1 MMPFPHIDPIA
12 FEIGPLAV
20 RWYGLAYVAGF
31 IGGLMY
37 IKHLVR
43 RWPSRL
49 SAEGVDDFFTWA
61 VLGVIL
67 GGRLGYCLF
76 YNPSFFLSNPVEIVK
91 IWQGGMS
98 YHGGLLGVLLAVYL
112 YGRRHKIN
120 FFDITDR
127 IAPGVCI
134 GLFFGRIANFIN
146 AELYGRFTDVPWGV
160 VFPGA
165 GDLPRHP
172 SQLYEAFLEGI
183 VLFIALHLVAI
194 RKPARYVV
202 SGLFALL
209 YGAFRFG
216 VEFVRQPDNLPHLR
230 DGVLGWLTMGQLL
243 SLPLIITGIA
253 LLLLSRRHAD

>member
-1 MMPFPHIDPIA
+1 MNFPLIDPIA

-31 IGGLMY
+31 LGCLMY
-37 IKHLVR
+37 AKYLARH
-43 RWPSRL
+43 WESRFTP
-49 SAEGVDDFFTWA
+49 EGADDFFTWA

-76 YNPSFFLSNPVEIVK
+76 YNPAYYLGNPFEIIK
-91 IWQGGMS
+91 IWEGGMS

-112 YGRRHKIN
+112 YGRRYKIN

-146 AELYGRFTDVPWGV
+146 GELYGRFTDVPWGI
-160 VFPGA
+160 VFPNA

-172 SQLYEAFLEGI
+172 SQLYEALLEGLLMFV
-183 VLFIALHLVAI
+183 VLHFVAMK
-194 RKPARYVV
+194 KPARYVI

-209 YGAFRFG
+209 YGVFRFG

-243 SLPLIITGIA
+243 TLPLIATGII
-253 LLLLSRRHAD
+253 LLVMSRRVAR